1 MVNELNDDTDI
12 LLHLLMEL
20 HTIIFLMHDHRPPFQ
35 CAVCL
40 VWISGEEAIDSNI
53 EYLTRL
59 PNNENGYPEVFR
71 PLPFA
76 DGHHIRQ
83 LFASIIAAYPADS
96 SSQVSTSSVRY
107 THILMHCTSF
117 VPSRSVFLSITYQNI
132 YPS

>member
-40 VWISGEEAIDSNI
+40 VWISGEEAIDSSI

-59 PNNENGYPEVFR
+59 PNNENGYDTPICCMNCYSWGYPDDPTRAR
-71 PLPFA
+71 PRSTTDTPAVMHLGF
-76 DGHHIRQ
+76 D
-83 LFASIIAAYPADS
+83 YPLRETRRIERRGMTLDLHEAI
-96 SSQVSTSSVRY
+96 QELRY
-107 THILMHCTSF
+107 LYG
-117 VPSRSVFLSITYQNI
+117 P
-132 YPS
+132 